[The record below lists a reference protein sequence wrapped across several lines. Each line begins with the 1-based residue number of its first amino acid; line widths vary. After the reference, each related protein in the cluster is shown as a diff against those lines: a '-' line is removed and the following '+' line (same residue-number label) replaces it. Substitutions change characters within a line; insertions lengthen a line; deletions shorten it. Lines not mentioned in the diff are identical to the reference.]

1 MPDPTTLGDVA
12 AFMSR
17 QYMQARMAQLEG
29 QRDYL
34 AEDVYQ
40 ACNFYMLIGPVIRSK
55 LPEYANDPRINM
67 EICMDAMEKYGER
80 LIELLSGN
88 RHDHPH

>member
-1 MPDPTTLGDVA
+1 MLDPTTPGDIT
-12 AFMSR
+12 AFISR
-17 QYMQARMAQLEG
+17 QYMQARMAQLES

-40 ACNFYMLIGPVIRSK
+40 ACAFYMLIGPVIRHR

-80 LIELLSGN
+80 LTELLSGE
-88 RHDHPH
+88 HHV